1 MRPDRARLRSRN
13 RPACTQGTLTGAYA
27 PFTLV
32 FRLYAFSQEVVLVAP
47 SRLSRLADRAGLG
60 IADVALLAGVD
71 ESTISRMWSVP
82 DWLDRVRGRTL
93 QALIAA
99 VPGVAEYVAD
109 APQQA
114 RFDDLVNSLAAAGV
128 AVDVAQAARL
138 AGQTGITRPYITHA
152 LEACLR
158 VVRQDV
164 QAAAEYLP
172 RFWGRGPDSALEALF
187 QGGLLVDVA
196 PLLAAATA
204 LIPRMV
210 SRSYSFNLTLAQ
222 AHLAHHIAKATGE
235 PSDLGTTSG
244 DLDRRAAFT
253 LRSNTMG
260 ALAAAADI
268 EPADRYR
275 RLVEAEPAVRT
286 VEEWA
291 FPSWTRDCRP
301 SADMSVPGSILL
313 RRTAA
318 EVLREIDSY
327 GEGYLHYLVTTYV
340 PLALGQDPT
349 FGLRVDELRAALL
362 LRRDTLG
369 NAAVRRSVDVLTSHL
384 PTGVS

>member
-1 MRPDRARLRSRN
+1 M
-13 RPACTQGTLTGAYA
+13 
-27 PFTLV
+27 LV
-32 FRLYAFSQEVVLVAP
+32 PP
-47 SRLSRLADRAGLG
+47 SRLSQLGDRAGLG
-60 IADVALLAGVD
+60 IADVALLAAVD
-71 ESTISRMWSVP
+71 ESTISRLWSAP

-114 RFDDLVNSLAAAGV
+114 RFAELVRSLAAEGV
-128 AVDVAQAARL
+128 TVDVAQAAHL
-138 AGQTGITRPYITHA
+138 SEQTGIPRPYVAHA

-158 VVRQDV
+158 VVRRDV
-164 QAAAEYLP
+164 PAAAEYLP
-172 RFWGRGPDSALEALF
+172 RFWGRGPDGALEALF

-196 PLLAAATA
+196 PLLAAATE

-222 AHLAHHIAKATGE
+222 AHLAHHVAKVTGE
-235 PSDLGTTSG
+235 PSDLGVVSG
-244 DLDRRAAFT
+244 ELDRRAAFT

-260 ALAAAADI
+260 ALAAAGDV
-268 EPADRYR
+268 EPAERYR
-275 RLVEAEPAVRT
+275 RLVEAEPAVRM

-301 SADMSVPGSILL
+301 STDMSMPGSILL
-313 RRTAA
+313 RQTAA

-327 GEGYLHYLVTTYV
+327 GDGYLYYLVTTYL
-340 PLALGQDPT
+340 PLALGQDAT
-349 FGLRVDELRAALL
+349 FGLRVDDLRAALI
-362 LRRDTLG
+362 LRRDALDSST
-369 NAAVRRSVDVLTSHL
+369 VRRSVDALTSRL